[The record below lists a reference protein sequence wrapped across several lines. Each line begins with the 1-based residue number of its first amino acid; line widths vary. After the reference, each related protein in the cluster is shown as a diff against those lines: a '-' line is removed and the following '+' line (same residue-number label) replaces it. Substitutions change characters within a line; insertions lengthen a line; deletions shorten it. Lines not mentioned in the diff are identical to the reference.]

1 MLDPVIEE
9 EEIGESE
16 QRHGLEE
23 TNTGSKDSSESQQ
36 ISIRGTS
43 SRPTQLEA
51 STHKPQEQ
59 PPSLSRDI
67 HRRPS
72 RSSRPY
78 RHRLISRHNPRANLR
93 HPTPSPP
100 ANDPPPSTTLTRR
113 PSVAPPPDPKR
124 LSEEALLHAL
134 HNIRIEEEEELSL
147 RRKSLH
153 IVEIPTTVLPLP
165 PTDAPSAETE
175 PESSSEEQTSEE
187 GAPYDRF
194 SVYQLACSR
203 ERLRD
208 MEQQLQNAVCM
219 MQDTVE
225 LVARRMR
232 EQAKANT
239 AGEGKEEVTTVV
251 RSMRAQL
258 DRLAGAHERVSLE
271 HGLVAREMGA
281 RPGNLWEEMA
291 RRMGAM

>member
-1 MLDPVIEE
+1 MLPPPRQYTGLLLSNKVNMLDPVIEE

-36 ISIRGTS
+36 VSIR
-43 SRPTQLEA
+43 
-51 STHKPQEQ
+51 
-59 PPSLSRDI
+59 
-67 HRRPS
+67 
-72 RSSRPY
+72 
-78 RHRLISRHNPRANLR
+78 
-93 HPTPSPP
+93 
-100 ANDPPPSTTLTRR
+100 
-113 PSVAPPPDPKR
+113 DPKR

-134 HNIRIEEEEELSL
+134 HNIRIEEEEELSF

-258 DRLAGAHERVSLE
+258 DRLAGTHERVSLE